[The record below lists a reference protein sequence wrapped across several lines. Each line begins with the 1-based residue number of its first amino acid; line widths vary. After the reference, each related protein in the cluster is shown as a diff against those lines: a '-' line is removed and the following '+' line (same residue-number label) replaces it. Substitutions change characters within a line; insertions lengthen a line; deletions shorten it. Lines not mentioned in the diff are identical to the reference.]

1 MLFYNSIIE
10 TRLRAGSVL
19 QTMHLLSFVSLGD
32 MNWQT
37 LAIPAAG
44 MAVAFVVLGASFFL
58 VNRRKVKSTAK
69 LAESVPDPFLQGP
82 QSDRRLS
89 PRRAGQSIK
98 VTIQLANDEATVF
111 EGFVMDRSMGGLR
124 LLLERQ
130 LATNQMLNV
139 RSTEAPQT
147 VSWVQV
153 QVRRVKQL
161 PDKSFEVGCQF
172 IRTPPW
178 AVLLTFG

>member
-1 MLFYNSIIE
+1 M
-10 TRLRAGSVL
+10 
-19 QTMHLLSFVSLGD
+19 QLSSSGLLGD

-44 MAVAFVVLGASFFL
+44 VAVAMLVLGVSLFW
-58 VNRRKVKSTAK
+58 VNKRKEKSSAQM
-69 LAESVPDPFLQGP
+69 AEAVPDPFLQGP
-82 QSDRRLS
+82 QSDRRQS

-98 VTIQLANDEATVF
+98 VTIQLMNEHKTEF

-130 LATNQMLNV
+130 LPTNQMLNV
-139 RSTEAPQT
+139 RSTEAPPT
-147 VSWVQV
+147 VTWVQV
-153 QVRRVKQL
+153 QVRRVTQL
-161 PDKSFEVGCQF
+161 PDKSYEVGCQF
-172 IRTPPW
+172 IRTPTW

>member
-1 MLFYNSIIE
+1 
-10 TRLRAGSVL
+10 
-19 QTMHLLSFVSLGD
+19 MHLSSSALLGD

-44 MAVAFVVLGASFFL
+44 VAVAMLVLGVSLFF
-58 VNRRKVKSTAK
+58 VNKRKAKSPTQP
-69 LAESVPDPFLQGP
+69 AEAVPDPFLQGP
-82 QSDRRLS
+82 QSDRRQS

-98 VTIQLANDEATVF
+98 VTIQLVNEQKTEF
-111 EGFVMDRSMGGLR
+111 EGYVMDRSMGGLR
-124 LLLERQ
+124 LMLDRH

-139 RSTEAPQT
+139 RSTDAPQT
-147 VSWVQV
+147 VTWVQV
-153 QVRRVKQL
+153 QVRRVTQL
-161 PDKSFEVGCQF
+161 PDKSYEVGCQF